1 MAQTF
6 TRVNKTKK
14 DSEIVDNRRTI
25 LSKEQKNMN
34 KHRKVVYDMVSAQDD
49 DDSDDFYDDGYDDYD
64 RS

>member
-25 LSKEQKNMN
+25 MSKDQKNMN

-49 DDSDDFYDDGYDDYD
+49 DSDDFYDDGYDDYD